1 MEKSTAKAMARQV
14 RISPMKVRQVLAL
27 IRGKDA
33 GEALTILRFSP
44 QKAARIVYKVLQSA
58 VANAEH
64 NYGMDTD
71 KLQVVTAFADQGVL
85 DEALSSRLHGQSPS
99 LCTPHIPCD
108 RANDDLRKRR
118 HDAKQTHT

>member
-44 QKAARIVYKVLQSA
+44 QLRDRKS
-58 VANAEH
+58 
-64 NYGMDTD
+64 
-71 KLQVVTAFADQGVL
+71 VV
-85 DEALSSRLHGQSPS
+85 
-99 LCTPHIPCD
+99 
-108 RANDDLRKRR
+108 
-118 HDAKQTHT
+118 